1 MDILYTGVTRGKLAH
16 QSQFEYLLKK
26 FEGKRVKVILDNP
39 SRRSIEQNS
48 YYFGVV
54 LKKLVEHFDNQ
65 YSLDEVHEICK
76 YKFLGYDL
84 KEIDNE
90 NIPIMKTTRNLSTT
104 DFMGYLNDIKQ
115 WAATLGCIIPDP
127 NQEEFI

>member
-26 FEGKRVKVILDNP
+26 FEGKRIKIILDNP

-65 YSLDEVHEICK
+65 YSLDEVHEI
-76 YKFLGYDL
+76 
-84 KEIDNE
+84 
-90 NIPIMKTTRNLSTT
+90 
-104 DFMGYLNDIKQ
+104 
-115 WAATLGCIIPDP
+115 
-127 NQEEFI
+127 